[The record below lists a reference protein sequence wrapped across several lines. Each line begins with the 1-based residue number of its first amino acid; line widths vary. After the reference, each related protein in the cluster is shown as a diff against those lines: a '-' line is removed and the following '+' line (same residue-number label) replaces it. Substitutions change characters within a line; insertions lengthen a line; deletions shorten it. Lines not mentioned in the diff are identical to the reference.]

1 MFVDA
6 IGKAG
11 VEDKWEVDSAA
22 IGSWHVG
29 RNPDSRAMGIM
40 SKYNLAYTNKARQ
53 IRKEDFKH
61 YDYIFG
67 MDDENIS
74 DLKDLAPRDAKA
86 KVLLLGEYDPQ
97 GERIIRD
104 PYYVR
109 SNHGQC
115 LAFNSLLPKLFQ
127 DRGSE
132 GFEKCYEQCI
142 RCCDNFLKKVAAKE
156 V

>member
-1 MFVDA
+1 MFIDA

-11 VEDKWEVDSAA
+11 VEDEWEVDSAA

-40 SKYNLAYTNKARQ
+40 SKYNLPYTNKARQ

-61 YDYIFG
+61 YNYIFG

-86 KVLLLGEYDPQ
+86 KILLLGDYDPQ

-109 SNHGQC
+109 MGEYS
-115 LAFNSLLPKLFQ
+115 
-127 DRGSE
+127 
-132 GFEKCYEQCI
+132 
-142 RCCDNFLKKVAAKE
+142 V
-156 V
+156 